1 MVSLR
6 IPDCFLQI
14 CSKLIADPDLSETQ
28 RKDISRWC
36 SYLSSDCIQKKE
48 FSQSLK
54 TILTAQL
61 SDSTNKEIH
70 FLLPIAYIFNNQYD
84 RAEIII
90 NEYKNKPLTGIDNF
104 KTYKEVYRYVID
116 LLEDR
121 AITHPDLAKA
131 KALLNK

>member
-1 MVSLR
+1 MVRLG
-6 IPDCFLQI
+6 ITDCFLQI
-14 CSKLIADPDLSETQ
+14 CSKLIADPDLPEAQ

-70 FLLPIAYIFNNQYD
+70 FLLPLAYIFNNQYD
-84 RAEIII
+84 RAEVII
-90 NEYKNKPLTGIDNF
+90 NEYKNKSLTGIDNF
-104 KTYKEVYRYVID
+104 KTYREIFRHGIE

-131 KALLNK
+131 KELLNK